1 MNVTEIIVNFLKTYL
16 TKCHVNIRELVIIF
30 NNLSDP
36 SDYIE
41 VVYIEFLQKKKKNTN
56 QNYIL
61 LCRFPM

>member
-41 VVYIEFLQKKKKNTN
+41 VVYIEFLQKKK
-56 QNYIL
+56 
-61 LCRFPM
+61 